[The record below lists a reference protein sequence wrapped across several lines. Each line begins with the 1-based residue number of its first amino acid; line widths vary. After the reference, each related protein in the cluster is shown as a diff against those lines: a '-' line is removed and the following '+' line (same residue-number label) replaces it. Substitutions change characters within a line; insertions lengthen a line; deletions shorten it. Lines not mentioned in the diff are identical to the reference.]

1 MIRSAVLRFATL
13 RVRRFAL
20 AGAPVAPRGRPGRRG
35 RRPVFGVLAALALGA
50 CGPPMPREIADAP
63 KVASSAQG
71 VVVAAQPLAAEAG
84 TRMLRAGGN
93 AADAAVAA
101 AFAVS
106 VVEPS
111 MNSIGGRTQILVR
124 TAEGEFAGIDAT
136 TQAPATY
143 DPETAPQASYGYET
157 VGVPGALAGLVR
169 LLEDHGTLPL
179 EQVMAPAIALAEY
192 GFHLLPGEAGRH
204 ADGAAQLGEFPGSR
218 AHFLMPGGK
227 AHPPGDL
234 FVQPAL
240 GATLRTIAEGGAEV
254 FYRGEIA
261 RKIANNVS
269 WHGGAVT
276 AQSLAD
282 YRAEDSRVVRGSYR
296 DYDLVGTDLPASGAA
311 TIGILHVLERFDVA
325 ALDRPQWAALVGTA
339 VAEVF
344 ARTAGEGERTD
355 EATSKAWAAEIAAG
369 IELPGVTLPR
379 AAAAPGE
386 GWRRT
391 EPVSSISLAGLPE
404 VWTSED
410 SHTTH
415 LSTGDANG
423 MYVSLTQ
430 TIGPNLGSK
439 VATPGL
445 GFLYAATLGGYL
457 GRMEPGERA
466 SSSISPLMV
475 LRDGEPVLVLGAA
488 GGSRI
493 VSAVVQAVL
502 RVVDHGMPLAE
513 ALAAA
518 RVHPVEGGVAMETSP
533 EIGWGEEDVAM
544 VQSWGLETQPIER
557 AGAFG
562 RIHGIQ
568 IDPATGRM
576 TGVADPDWEGA
587 TIVPDRR

>member
-1 MIRSAVLRFATL
+1 MIGSAVLRFATL

-20 AGAPVAPRGRPGRRG
+20 AGALVAPRSRPGRRG

-63 KVASSAQG
+63 KVAASAQG

-143 DPETAPQASYGYET
+143 DPETRAA
-157 VGVPGALAGLVR
+157 GVLRLRDRGSARRAGRAGPPAGGSRHAAAGAGDGSGDRAGRVR
-169 LLEDHGTLPL
+169 LPP
-179 EQVMAPAIALAEY
+179 APRR
-192 GFHLLPGEAGRH
+192 GRPSR
-204 ADGAAQLGEFPGSR
+204 GRSR
-218 AHFLMPGGK
+218 ATGRVSRFARALPDAGGK

-344 ARTAGEGERTD
+344 ARTAGEGGGPTRR
-355 EATSKAWAAEIAAG
+355 
-369 IELPGVTLPR
+369 R
-379 AAAAPGE
+379 A
-386 GWRRT
+386 R
-391 EPVSSISLAGLPE
+391 
-404 VWTSED
+404 
-410 SHTTH
+410 H
-415 LSTGDANG
+415 
-423 MYVSLTQ
+423 
-430 TIGPNLGSK
+430 GPPKSPLGSNC
-439 VATPGL
+439 
-445 GFLYAATLGGYL
+445 
-457 GRMEPGERA
+457 RA
-466 SSSISPLMV
+466 
-475 LRDGEPVLVLGAA
+475 
-488 GGSRI
+488 
-493 VSAVVQAVL
+493 
-502 RVVDHGMPLAE
+502 
-513 ALAAA
+513 
-518 RVHPVEGGVAMETSP
+518 
-533 EIGWGEEDVAM
+533 
-544 VQSWGLETQPIER
+544 
-557 AGAFG
+557 
-562 RIHGIQ
+562 
-568 IDPATGRM
+568 
-576 TGVADPDWEGA
+576 
-587 TIVPDRR
+587 